1 MNRIEVNV
9 LTGEQTIV
17 PLTDA
22 EIAEMAS
29 RPAPVVQVPVDPVEK
44 LRAFLAANPD
54 VAGLL

>member
-9 LTGEQTIV
+9 KTGEQIVV

-22 EIAEMAS
+22 EIAELAS
-29 RPAPVVQVPVDPVEK
+29 RPAPVVQAPVDPVEK

-54 VAGLL
+54 VAALL